1 MKLLPILFFC
11 ALPVCLIGQT
21 NAAEEQA
28 VAEVITTLFRGM
40 LAGDSAAVAPLFHPA
55 ARLQSAR
62 YNAVGES
69 LLEDGDLSAWMHSI
83 ATNPAGTLDERLT
96 SMKIAIDVPLAT
108 VWTDYRFFFQGAFHH
123 CGTNAFQLVKTEAG
137 WRIHQV
143 TDTRRQDNCPPSKP
157 EVVHAFLNDWHHAA
171 AVADADAFYGAMA
184 ADAIYLGTDASER
197 WLRDELRTWAQF
209 AFDRASAWAF
219 TPYDRHL
226 YFSQDENYVW
236 WEEKLTTQMGPCR
249 GSGVAHFADGH
260 WRIKHFNLALLVPN
274 DKMDS
279 VKALIGGE

>member
-197 WLRDELRTWAQF
+197 
-209 AFDRASAWAF
+209 
-219 TPYDRHL
+219 
-226 YFSQDENYVW
+226 
-236 WEEKLTTQMGPCR
+236 
-249 GSGVAHFADGH
+249 
-260 WRIKHFNLALLVPN
+260 
-274 DKMDS
+274 
-279 VKALIGGE
+279 